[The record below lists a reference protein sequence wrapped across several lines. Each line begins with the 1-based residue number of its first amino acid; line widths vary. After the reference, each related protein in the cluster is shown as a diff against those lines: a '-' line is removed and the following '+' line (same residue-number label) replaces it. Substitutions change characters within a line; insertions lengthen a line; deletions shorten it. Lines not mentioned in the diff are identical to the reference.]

1 MEHSENANTGQKIA
15 VITGATSGIGKAAA
29 FQLCKLDMQLIL
41 IGRNELKGRAVADKI
56 RRIHGQAK
64 AVFIQADIANFA
76 DVRQAAMQI
85 KKQCPWIDILVNNAG
100 ARFNVFM
107 TNADGIELTF
117 ATNHLG
123 HYLLTNLLIEPL
135 RASLAGRII
144 NVSSDAHC
152 GYSADF
158 DYVFDEK
165 SYDRKAAYGRSK
177 LANLMFTYELAR
189 RLADTKI
196 TANALHP
203 GGVATNLGKNNG
215 MISWTKHYIYYLLKR
230 QLISPAKAAETIT
243 YLAVSD
249 EVQGVSGKYFYNKQK
264 IQSSNESHDEVA
276 AKKLWDF
283 SERLVNEISQTFL

>member
-1 MEHSENANTGQKIA
+1 MKNSENANTGQRIA

-29 FQLCKLDMQLIL
+29 FQLCWLDMQLIL
-41 IGRNELKGRAVADKI
+41 IGRNELKGKAVADKI
-56 RRIHGQAK
+56 LRIHGQEK
-64 AVFIQADIANFA
+64 VTFIQADIANFA

-85 KKQCPWIDILVNNAG
+85 KMQYPRIDILVNNAG
-100 ARFNVFM
+100 ARFNFFKA
-107 TNADGIELTF
+107 NLDGIELTF

-123 HYLLTNLLIEPL
+123 HFLLTDLLIDSL
-135 RASLAGRII
+135 KASPAGRII

-158 DYVFDEK
+158 DYVYDEK

-196 TANALHP
+196 TVNALHP

-215 MISWTKHYIYYLLKR
+215 MISWAKHYTYYLLKR

-249 EVQGVSGKYFYNKQK
+249 ELQGVSGTYFYNRQR
-264 IQSSNESHDEVA
+264 IQSSKVSHDEVA

-283 SERLVNEISQTFL
+283 SERLVNEKYQSFQ